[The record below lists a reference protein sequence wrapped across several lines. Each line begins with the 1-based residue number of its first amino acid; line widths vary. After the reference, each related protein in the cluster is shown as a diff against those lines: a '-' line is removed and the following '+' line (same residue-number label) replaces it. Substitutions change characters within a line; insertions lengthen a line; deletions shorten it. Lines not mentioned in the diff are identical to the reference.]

1 MSPIVIGII
10 VLCLLG
16 LLYLLQGHRIS
27 GFQDQTATNN
37 TNNPFNTIPTPPQRF
52 LDKTLWEDKIANK
65 PSPPGVDFTGEVI
78 YAPVDLAADI
88 VKIKNDIAN
97 IVMNEPGNIR
107 MEVENQ
113 ILPLV
118 GSAMRINGF
127 PLTDESYGLSCE

>member
-10 VLCLLG
+10 ILCLLG

-27 GFQDQTATNN
+27 GFQDQTV

-52 LDKTLWEDKIANK
+52 LGKTLWEDKIANK

-127 PLTDESYGLSCE
+127 PLTDESYGLSCQ

>member
-27 GFQDQTATNN
+27 GFQDQTA
-37 TNNPFNTIPTPPQRF
+37 FNTIPTPPQRF